1 MDCSS
6 VGEHVVVALLLV
18 GARRHVAKVMDDARL
33 VQNCVLEIEETDKNE
48 IITKRKA
55 PLCSAKYWGQRSN
68 HSDFQTCGFNI
79 FTLLL
84 IECLFK
90 INIFYGFHLGDSS

>member
-33 VQNCVLEIEETDKNE
+33 VQNYVLEKEKKKREEKQKE
-48 IITKRKA
+48 KEKKKKKRKR
-55 PLCSAKYWGQRSN
+55 KRKEN
-68 HSDFQTCGFNI
+68 MK
-79 FTLLL
+79 
-84 IECLFK
+84 K
-90 INIFYGFHLGDSS
+90 IKK